1 MTVISEGEGEPAE
14 SADNKAHR
22 ALDAA
27 KECSL
32 DRLVGQEMDLDSL
45 LCSEEPAS
53 VDGIG
58 RAEGNGPSE
67 QCEGTEQKS

>member
-14 SADNKAHR
+14 PTDNKAHR

-27 KECSL
+27 RESSL

-45 LCSEEPAS
+45 LCSEEPTS
-53 VDGIG
+53 VDGIE
-58 RAEGNGPSE
+58 RAKGNGPSE